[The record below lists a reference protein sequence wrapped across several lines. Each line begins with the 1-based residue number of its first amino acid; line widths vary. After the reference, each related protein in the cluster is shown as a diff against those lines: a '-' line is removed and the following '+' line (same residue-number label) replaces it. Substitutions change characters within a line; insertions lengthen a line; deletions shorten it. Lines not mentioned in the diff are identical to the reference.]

1 MIKFGVT
8 HRGDYARYAL
18 DQERQ
23 HRGWWPYA
31 YTLLA
36 DDSSSD
42 PQFEEALV
50 TRLYES
56 LAAGDG
62 VYKITRPGRFTTLDE
77 QLANE
82 CQRRF
87 PNTRPLVVHDM
98 AASNAITSLELYRR
112 LAKDRT
118 VEFHA
123 SDYFDQLF
131 LVSPPGSG
139 WTVAFDAHGR
149 PLQLSSERFVL
160 SAYRKEPLRFLV
172 NRLVQSY
179 AWKSA
184 LPRAIEQFRRF
195 QTQGQTEGVRAVRLF
210 HTECLQEADRPGST
224 FHLHRHDAFAT
235 NPYRCDIVRIMNFLT
250 GGHLPLEQIP
260 AGIFAAGQGLIEGGL
275 LILGRTVDEEDGR
288 IRATIYQ
295 KRANRLHVEWDTQG
309 GYEYHAQAESV
320 RWDHPSQSNPAQAVA
335 N

>member
-42 PQFEEALV
+42 TQFEEALV

-77 QLANE
+77 HVAVD
-82 CQRRF
+82 CQTRF
-87 PNTRPLVVHDM
+87 PNTRPLVVHDI
-98 AASNAITSLELYRR
+98 AASNGITSLELYRR
-112 LAKDRT
+112 LAKDRP

-123 SDYFDQLF
+123 SDYFDQLY

-172 NRLVQSY
+172 NRLVQSFV
-179 AWKSA
+179 WKSA
-184 LPRAIEQFRRF
+184 LPRAVEQFRRF
-195 QTQGQTEGVRAVRLF
+195 QAQGQTEGVRAVRLF

-224 FHLHRHDAFAT
+224 FLLHRHDAFAP

-250 GGHLPLEQIP
+250 GGHIPLERIP
-260 AGIFAAGQGLIEGGL
+260 VGVQSACHGLREGGL
-275 LILGRTVDEEDGR
+275 LILGRTVDEGDGR
-288 IRATIYQ
+288 IRATVFE
-295 KRANRLHVEWDTQG
+295 RRGTALHKAWSMTD
-309 GYEYHAQAESV
+309 GYEHEPLVLQTPLAPIA
-320 RWDHPSQSNPAQAVA
+320 R
-335 N
+335 